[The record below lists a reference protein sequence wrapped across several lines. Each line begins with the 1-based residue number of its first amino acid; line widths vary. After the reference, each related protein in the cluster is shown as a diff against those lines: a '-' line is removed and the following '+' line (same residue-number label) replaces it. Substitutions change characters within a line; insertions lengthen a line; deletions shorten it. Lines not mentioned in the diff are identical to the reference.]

1 MSQGCI
7 TPWQQ
12 SGAKHNRRYNHED
25 TMKTVIKTVATIL
38 IIGLSASFAQAEV
51 LCKDVTAKK
60 PVEEAKAAAVKA
72 GYADITK
79 MDEEDG
85 CYEAKGLNADGSKF
99 EVYIHPTTLEIVKVK
114 KED

>member
-1 MSQGCI
+1 MKFFVSAI
-7 TPWQQ
+7 LATAAL
-12 SGAKHNRRYNHED
+12 SSTALAED
-25 TMKTVIKTVATIL
+25 I
-38 IIGLSASFAQAEV
+38 
-51 LCKDVTAKK
+51 CKDVTARK
-60 PVEEAKAAAVKA
+60 PVEEAKAVAVKA

-79 MDEEDG
+79 MDEEGG

>member
-1 MSQGCI
+1 MVRSN
-7 TPWQQ
+7 T
-12 SGAKHNRRYNHED
+12 GAAQEKVESI
-25 TMKTVIKTVATIL
+25 MKTTSIIATAVL
-38 IIGLSASFAQAEV
+38 GFAVLAPAASAAE
-51 LCKDVTAKK
+51 LCTDVTARKT
-60 PVEEAKAAAVKA
+60 VDEAKAVAVAA

>member
-1 MSQGCI
+1 MEKIMKLRTLISATMFAAVAMSQ
-7 TPWQQ
+7 
-12 SGAKHNRRYNHED
+12 
-25 TMKTVIKTVATIL
+25 
-38 IIGLSASFAQAEV
+38 SALAAE
-51 LCKDVTAKK
+51 LCTDVTARKT
-60 PVEEAKAAAVKA
+60 VDEAKAAAVAA
-72 GYADITK
+72 GYVDITK

>member
-1 MSQGCI
+1 MLI
-7 TPWQQ
+7 
-12 SGAKHNRRYNHED
+12 R
-25 TMKTVIKTVATIL
+25 KTALSVLAISAMTV
-38 IIGLSASFAQAEV
+38 SSFAAE
-51 LCKDVTAKK
+51 LCADVTERK
-60 PVEEAKAAAVKA
+60 PVDEAKAVAVAA

>member
-1 MSQGCI
+1 M
-7 TPWQQ
+7 
-12 SGAKHNRRYNHED
+12 KHFVYA
-25 TMKTVIKTVATIL
+25 TVAVAIL
-38 IIGLSASFAQAEV
+38 SLPAMAEENICV
-51 LCKDVTAKK
+51 DVKEKK
-60 PVEEAKAAAVKA
+60 SVEEAKAVAVKA

-79 MDEEDG
+79 MDEEGG

>member
-1 MSQGCI
+1 
-7 TPWQQ
+7 
-12 SGAKHNRRYNHED
+12 
-25 TMKTVIKTVATIL
+25 MKTLKHL
-38 IIGLSASFAQAEV
+38 SIIAACAMLSAPAFAED
-51 LCKDVTAKK
+51 LCTGVTERKS
-60 PVEEAKAAAVKA
+60 VDEAKAVAVAA

-99 EVYIHPTTLEIVKVK
+99 EVYIHPTSLEIVKVK

>member
-1 MSQGCI
+1 LGTIGEPSE
-7 TPWQQ
+7 TEL
-12 SGAKHNRRYNHED
+12 NEED
-25 TMKTVIKTVATIL
+25 IMNTLTKIATAIL
-38 IIGLSASFAQAEV
+38 LVGFSAGLAQAEDI
-51 LCKDVTAKK
+51 CMDVKEKK
-60 PVEEAKAAAVKA
+60 SVDEAKAVAVKA

-79 MDEEDG
+79 MDEEGG

>member
-1 MSQGCI
+1 MTFRIIAAAACLAAF
-7 TPWQQ
+7 TT
-12 SGAKHNRRYNHED
+12 GA
-25 TMKTVIKTVATIL
+25 M
-38 IIGLSASFAQAEV
+38 AEE
-51 LCKDVTAKK
+51 LCKDVTERK

>member
-1 MSQGCI
+1 MKSVVIACGI
-7 TPWQQ
+7 LVAAFA
-12 SGAKHNRRYNHED
+12 GA
-25 TMKTVIKTVATIL
+25 A
-38 IIGLSASFAQAEV
+38 SAEE
-51 LCKDVTAKK
+51 LCANVTEKK
-60 PVEEAKAAAVKA
+60 PVDEAKAVAVKA

>member
-1 MSQGCI
+1 
-7 TPWQQ
+7 
-12 SGAKHNRRYNHED
+12 
-25 TMKTVIKTVATIL
+25 MKIQTIICAIAL
-38 IIGLSASFAQAEV
+38 IAASSMTASAEE
-51 LCKDVTAKK
+51 LCANVSEMK
-60 PVEEAKAAAVKA
+60 PVEDAKAAAIKA

-79 MDEEDG
+79 MDQEDG

>member
-1 MSQGCI
+1 
-7 TPWQQ
+7 
-12 SGAKHNRRYNHED
+12 
-25 TMKTVIKTVATIL
+25 MKTFNLIGATAAVFFL
-38 IIGLSASFAQAEV
+38 ATPVFATE
-51 LCKDVTAKK
+51 LCSGVTERKS
-60 PVEEAKAAAVKA
+60 VDEAKAVAVAA

-99 EVYIHPTTLEIVKVK
+99 EVYIHPTSLEIVKVK

>member
-1 MSQGCI
+1 MKIVLVALALAGFAG
-7 TPWQQ
+7 T
-12 SGAKHNRRYNHED
+12 AFAED
-25 TMKTVIKTVATIL
+25 ICL
-38 IIGLSASFAQAEV
+38 
-51 LCKDVTAKK
+51 DVTDKK
-60 PVEEAKAAAVKA
+60 PVEEAKAVAIEA

-79 MDEEDG
+79 MDEEGG

>member
-1 MSQGCI
+1 
-7 TPWQQ
+7 
-12 SGAKHNRRYNHED
+12 
-25 TMKTVIKTVATIL
+25 MKTRIFLITCALTLASGVA
-38 IIGLSASFAQAEV
+38 GAEE
-51 LCKDVTAKK
+51 LCKDVTARKS
-60 PVEEAKAAAVKA
+60 VEEAKAAAVKA

-99 EVYIHPTTLEIVKVK
+99 EVYIHPTSLEIVKVK

>member
-1 MSQGCI
+1 MKLYAIAAAACAIAFS
-7 TPWQQ
+7 TN
-12 SGAKHNRRYNHED
+12 AMAED
-25 TMKTVIKTVATIL
+25 
-38 IIGLSASFAQAEV
+38 
-51 LCKDVTAKK
+51 LCKDVTARKT
-60 PVEEAKAAAVKA
+60 VEEAKAAAVKA

-114 KED
+114 KEG

>member
-1 MSQGCI
+1 MENDMKIIPLVAIAIAFCAGVSA
-7 TPWQQ
+7 P
-12 SGAKHNRRYNHED
+12 AFAED
-25 TMKTVIKTVATIL
+25 
-38 IIGLSASFAQAEV
+38 
-51 LCKDVTAKK
+51 LCLDVTDRK
-60 PVEEAKAAAVKA
+60 PVEDAKAVAVKA
-72 GYADITK
+72 GFVDITK